1 LIKIFHLTNTYS
13 GKTETF
19 IRGFLFSLNA
29 REDIVLFCQQ
39 LSSLIDPDII
49 YDDNVR
55 VESISFFN
63 FLNIKLFRFSYF
75 ISYLFKS
82 KGINTTEFK
91 SADAIT
97 VDFTSNLKWLLSA
110 NVRLDKPIF
119 VFVHGY
125 DLSKVFRKS
134 DFVDWFHSIAKVN
147 NIYFIVPCL
156 YFLNKLVVEFGIPSK
171 RILHLPYGF
180 NKSFLTKL
188 EINPSDLNT
197 QDYFNLLFVGRLVQ
211 KKQPLAL
218 VEMMN
223 VLINHKKMI
232 NVKLKIIGEGPLDKS
247 ILARI
252 NTYKLNHCIE
262 LMGFKKHDIVINE
275 ISNCDIYVQ
284 HSITDFEGDQ
294 EGLPNAILEA
304 LSFNKPVISTI
315 HSGIPDVIKHSVN
328 GFLVNEYDYKNMAN
342 YIELIYSNRYDL
354 DNVLSVKSNVLK
366 PWSNEERVTKF
377 IDFIK
382 MVNV

>member
-1 LIKIFHLTNTYS
+1 MIKIFHLTNTYS